1 MLAAYVLTVGGK
13 WGRVSTEKME
23 ILLTGTI
30 VPSPVLIFAGRES
43 PAIMRD
49 EHLCKIQHNHP
60 LEARRAWVLN
70 LARAAVSK

>member
-1 MLAAYVLTVGGK
+1 MLAAYGLTVGGK
-13 WGRVSTEKME
+13 WWRVSTEKRE
-23 ILLTGTI
+23 ILTGTI
-30 VPSPVLIFAGRES
+30 VPSPVIIFAGRES

-60 LEARRAWVLN
+60 LEGRRAWVLN